1 MFIANREQNLS
12 LFAGAKETLNPQ
24 ACRGFVDAFLVRQQ
38 SMEVRRLFSI
48 QSDLRLSGSSVIRSR
63 SNMGLLEPIPT
74 LLMRDGPPRILLV

>member
-1 MFIANREQNLS
+1 MFIANREQNLC

-38 SMEVRRLFSI
+38 SLEVWRLFSI

-63 SNMGLLEPIPT
+63 SNMGLLEHHPTIPDPT
-74 LLMRDGPPRILLV
+74 GLMS